1 MYISG
6 TYQVQLYLGM
16 YLIARMIRV
25 DDSVGNMFNSFFFK
39 KPTSFTMRL
48 TIFNAYELSVN
59 INAIH
64 FNGFK

>member
-1 MYISG
+1 
-6 TYQVQLYLGM
+6 M

-25 DDSVGNMFNSFFFK
+25 DDSVGNMFNSFFL

-59 INAIH
+59 NSIH
-64 FNGFK
+64 FNGFKLPKSQLISEKWGENL